1 MTKPSKTLVNENKN
15 NQIIYTNNQDTH
27 ILPQSN
33 IKYYLENGLF
43 ESNLIEW
50 CKQLCNNEKV
60 FLDIG
65 AHTGTYS
72 ISLSD
77 YCLHVHSFEPQ
88 KMTFYSLCGSVA
100 LSGKEN
106 ITCWNYGLGSPEQ
119 VGEQT
124 LKIISNDGGG
134 SSLHYN
140 HQPIL
145 KEEIIKVKTLDD
157 FNITNIGFIKMDV
170 EDNELYV
177 LKGALNTIKKN
188 NYPRILFE
196 SNNNNTQLFDYVKEI
211 GYKDVIPINGYN
223 NMFLTI

>member
-1 MTKPSKTLVNENKN
+1 MSTKYFIMTKPSKTLVNENKN

-50 CKQLCNNEKV
+50 CKQLCNNKKV

-88 KMTFYSLCGSVA
+88 KMTFYSSI
-100 LSGKEN
+100 N
-106 ITCWNYGLGSPEQ
+106 N
-119 VGEQT
+119 
-124 LKIISNDGGG
+124 
-134 SSLHYN
+134 
-140 HQPIL
+140 
-145 KEEIIKVKTLDD
+145 
-157 FNITNIGFIKMDV
+157 F
-170 EDNELYV
+170 
-177 LKGALNTIKKN
+177 LN
-188 NYPRILFE
+188 L
-196 SNNNNTQLFDYVKEI
+196 
-211 GYKDVIPINGYN
+211 
-223 NMFLTI
+223 